1 MLWNSEMIEIQSK
14 KKKIK
19 QKRKLISKIFSILK
33 SKKKNN
39 IFEIIL
45 FYYYTLKCIGYS
57 CFTIKGN
64 LTDGKIQTTLGD
76 IGIFIIFLIFNFV
89 SLYQSY
95 YSNFFVTESAI
106 LDFGN
111 RLLLCSTLVIVTFA
125 GCLVFIFRHKVWRI
139 TKLLYEIDNQLEN
152 LGYNVDHDKY
162 ALHMKYYT
170 GSSIIL
176 WMICASIN
184 LHLTGFQWM
193 RLLYLILSSGNY
205 IIVMQV
211 FILYLSG
218 ISERIKH
225 MNICFKKHF
234 LPSNKWKIKQVMNW
248 DNKYF
253 ISRFGTLHNTI
264 NELTDLIN
272 FCYSFQIM
280 LCFALFFVY
289 TILTTFAAFRLLTS
303 DNNSGSTNEAIYSFC
318 WNALYFKFAIEV
330 MALGSS
336 ITTDGKYTTVLIH
349 QAINI
354 EKDSIAIERLFS
366 FSLQVGYNIPV
377 ISCGLFTFD
386 WSLLFSIC
394 AASTTYLVILV
405 QFDNS
410 IKSN

>member
-1 MLWNSEMIEIQSK
+1 MLWNNQTQL

-19 QKRKLISKIFSILK
+19 PKMNLISKIFSFKL
-33 SKKKNN
+33 KKKNN

-57 CFTIKGN
+57 CFTIKGK
-64 LTDGKIQTTLGD
+64 LTDGKIYTTLGD
-76 IGIFIIFLIFNFV
+76 IGIFIIFIIFNFV

-95 YSNFFVTESAI
+95 YSNLFVSQSAI

-111 RLLLCSTLVIVTFA
+111 RLLLCSTLVIVSIA
-125 GCLVFIFRHKVWRI
+125 GTLVFIFRHKVWRI
-139 TKLLYEIDNQLEN
+139 TTLLYEIDIQLEN

-162 ALHMKYYT
+162 SLQVKYYT
-170 GSSIIL
+170 GSSILLFI
-176 WMICASIN
+176 ICATIN
-184 LHLTGFQWM
+184 IYLTGFRWT
-193 RLLYLILSSGNY
+193 RLFFLYLSSGNY
-205 IIVMQV
+205 IVVMQV

-218 ISERIKH
+218 IDTRIRH
-225 MNICFKKHF
+225 MNKCFSNHF
-234 LPSNKWKIKQVMNW
+234 LPSRNKWKIKPVMNW

-253 ISRFGTLHNTI
+253 ISRFGILHNTI
-264 NELTDLIN
+264 NELTGLIN

-289 TILTTFAAFRLLTS
+289 TILTTFAAYRLFTS
-303 DNNSGSTNEAIYSFC
+303 DNNAGSTHEAIYSFC
-318 WNALYFKFAIEV
+318 WNVLYLKFAVEV
-330 MALGSS
+330 MALGSA
-336 ITTDGKYTTVLIH
+336 ITNDGKFTTILIH
-349 QAINI
+349 QAINAAQ
-354 EKDSIAIERLFS
+354 DSNSIERLFS

-410 IKSN
+410 ISSDGGIS